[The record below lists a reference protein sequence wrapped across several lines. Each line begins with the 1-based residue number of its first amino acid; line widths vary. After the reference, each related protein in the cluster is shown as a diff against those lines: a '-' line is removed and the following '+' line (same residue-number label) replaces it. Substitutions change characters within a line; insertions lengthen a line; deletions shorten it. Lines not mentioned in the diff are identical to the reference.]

1 MGEAEM
7 IKTLRAFLAAVMLAF
22 AGTAAWAAFDVN
34 TATQAQFEQVK
45 GIGPV
50 KAKAIIDERTKN
62 GPFKSVEDLQKR
74 TTGIGPATLD
84 ELKAAGATVGGVAIA
99 APAKAAPA
107 KAAAPSAPA
116 AAAPV
121 KAAAPVAAAGKDAK
135 PTAEAKKDAGKPAA
149 ETKKDAADKA
159 GKKPAETAKDKPE
172 AKKDEKKS

>member
-1 MGEAEM
+1 M
-7 IKTLRAFLAAVMLAF
+7 IKTLRAFLAALLLAF
-22 AGTAAWAAFDVN
+22 AGTAWAAFDVN

-74 TTGIGPATLD
+74 TTGVGPATLD
-84 ELKAAGATVGGVAIA
+84 ELKAAGATVGGLAIA

-107 KAAAPSAPA
+107 KATAPAAPA
-116 AAAPV
+116 AAAPA

-135 PTAEAKKDAGKPAA
+135 PAAEVKKDAGKPAA
-149 ETKKDAADKA
+149 EAKKDTADKA
-159 GKKPAETAKDKPE
+159 GKKPAESAKDKPE